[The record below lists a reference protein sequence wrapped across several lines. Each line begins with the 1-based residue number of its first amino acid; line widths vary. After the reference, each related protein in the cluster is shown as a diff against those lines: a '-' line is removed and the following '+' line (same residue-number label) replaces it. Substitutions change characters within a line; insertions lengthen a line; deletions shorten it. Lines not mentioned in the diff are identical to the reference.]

1 MKRKHRHSIEYRPN
15 GIGETQMRTAALAMI
30 FTAATATA
38 AMAQTDR
45 LTDVEYLQAARCAGL
60 ASSETLGEIDTA
72 GVDALLKAEARGR
85 SGFIV
90 DKAEKARKDVERIAD
105 RAQAGRKAGLLAERE
120 QSCQR
125 YYG

>member
-1 MKRKHRHSIEYRPN
+1 
-15 GIGETQMRTAALAMI
+15 MRTAALAMI

-38 AMAQTDR
+38 ATAQTDR